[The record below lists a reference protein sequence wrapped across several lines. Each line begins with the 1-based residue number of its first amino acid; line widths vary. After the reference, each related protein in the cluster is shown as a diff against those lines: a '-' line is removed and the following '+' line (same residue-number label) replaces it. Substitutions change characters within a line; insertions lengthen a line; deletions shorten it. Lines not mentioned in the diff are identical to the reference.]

1 MGGDRVNV
9 FARVRPLGS
18 ARAESDSEAVRLDG
32 DTTITVDDIEGAIRH
47 LRPEPSESS
56 PRPGSLANR
65 SGHLEIAVR
74 RASDT
79 FVRVGSPGF
88 ETTSPVRHR
97 STQFCMT
104 TPRAKTTLA
113 SIPVEAQGLVLDHLA
128 FADVLK
134 ATTTD
139 RAGRAALSFVR
150 HVSYIKEANL
160 MPNMLSK
167 LARCVS
173 IDITARSAVVMERL
187 AWVLIQ
193 LRHLRKI
200 KVAFPSHADMSSWN
214 RSCDTLAR
222 SMDDVSRIEF
232 FRVQGMKQSEPLR
245 SVLLGSQSFR
255 SILLK
260 LPLDCALETS
270 MYGRVP
276 YYVVNTLLSRGA
288 NPNQVHHEDGSGWC
302 GLMSVLSKA
311 CKYQTVNVVR
321 LLLEQGARSQ
331 PEKWDS
337 FQWALMSRGDHNLDV
352 LRLLYDAGL
361 LPWTF
366 PASRIHASFLHY
378 LMDKQARLP
387 ISFLSIVKLVLER
400 QPEVVLLSDRQ
411 GRTPLS
417 WLVYKSP
424 GDSMS
429 AASTAI
435 AKVLAEAEQDARLR
449 GAP

>member
-1 MGGDRVNV
+1 M
-9 FARVRPLGS
+9 A
-18 ARAESDSEAVRLDG
+18 
-32 DTTITVDDIEGAIRH
+32 
-47 LRPEPSESS
+47 
-56 PRPGSLANR
+56 
-65 SGHLEIAVR
+65 
-74 RASDT
+74 
-79 FVRVGSPGF
+79 
-88 ETTSPVRHR
+88 
-97 STQFCMT
+97 
-104 TPRAKTTLA
+104 AKATLA
-113 SIPVEAQGLVLDHLA
+113 SIPVEARGLVLDHLE
-128 FADVLK
+128 FEDVLK

-150 HVSYIKEANL
+150 HVSCIKGANL
-160 MPNMLSK
+160 RPNMLSK
-167 LARCVS
+167 CARIET
-173 IDITARSAVVMERL
+173 IDITAVSAVVMERL
-187 AWVLIQ
+187 AWVLQ
-193 LRHLRKI
+193 LRHLRGVRI
-200 KVAFPSHADMSSWN
+200 MFVRNADMSSWN
-214 RSCDTLAR
+214 RSCDALAR

>member
-1 MGGDRVNV
+1 M
-9 FARVRPLGS
+9 AQTKPTIASLPL
-18 ARAESDSEAVRLDG
+18 A
-32 DTTITVDDIEGAIRH
+32 
-47 LRPEPSESS
+47 LR
-56 PRPGSLANR
+56 
-65 SGHLEIAVR
+65 
-74 RASDT
+74 
-79 FVRVGSPGF
+79 
-88 ETTSPVRHR
+88 
-97 STQFCMT
+97 
-104 TPRAKTTLA
+104 
-113 SIPVEAQGLVLDHLA
+113 GLVLDHLE
-128 FADVLK
+128 FYDVLQ

-139 RAGRAALSFVR
+139 RAGREALRSIER
-150 HVSYIKEANL
+150 ACGIKEANL

-167 LARCVS
+167 LALCRS
-173 IDITARSAVVMERL
+173 ITIYAKSAVVMERL
-187 AWVLIQ
+187 AWVLRDLRQ
-193 LRHLRKI
+193 LREVKI
-200 KVAFPSHADMSSWN
+200 SFYANADMSSWN
-214 RSCDTLAR
+214 RSCDALAR

-232 FRVQGMKQSEPLR
+232 FRVQGMKQSEPLS
-245 SVLLGSQSFR
+245 SVLLGTASFR
-255 SILLK
+255 SILFK

-311 CKYQTVNVVR
+311 CRYQPVNVVR

-331 PEKWDS
+331 PEKWVC
-337 FQWALMSRGDHNLDV
+337 FQWALMRRGDHHLDV

-378 LMDKQARLP
+378 LMDKHASHKFKHLLP

-400 QPEVVLLSDRQ
+400 QPELVLLSDRQ

-424 GDSMS
+424 EDGMS